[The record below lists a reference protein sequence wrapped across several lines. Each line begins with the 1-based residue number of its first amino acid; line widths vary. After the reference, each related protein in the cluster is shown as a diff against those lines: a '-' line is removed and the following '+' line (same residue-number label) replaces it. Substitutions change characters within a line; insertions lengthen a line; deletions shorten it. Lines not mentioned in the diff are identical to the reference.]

1 MVWFGLIFWGSVL
14 NAFAGELGLL
24 TNNPDL
30 SYLFFLLGL
39 ILGLTAKFRG
49 TWLWIPAKQT
59 SIPLQMKKKLLVLI
73 VAYNHE
79 KFIKSVLDRINDNLF
94 KTYEVEVLINDDSSS
109 DNTLNVTKDYIKNN
123 TDKKIK
129 YTVLSNPVNQ
139 GYGGN
144 QKIGF
149 LYAIKNNFDFVAL
162 VHGDG
167 QYAPEYLE
175 TLVEPLN
182 DENTDVVFGS
192 RMINKDGAI
201 KGGMPFYKYI
211 GNKILTFYQNKLF
224 NKNFTEFHSGYRIYK
239 VQSLKKIPY
248 ELISFSTMF

>member
-1 MVWFGLIFWGSVL
+1 
-14 NAFAGELGLL
+14 
-24 TNNPDL
+24 
-30 SYLFFLLGL
+30 
-39 ILGLTAKFRG
+39 
-49 TWLWIPAKQT
+49 
-59 SIPLQMKKKLLVLI
+59 MKKKLLVLI

-94 KTYEVEVLINDDSSS
+94 KTYEVEVLINDDFSS
-109 DNTLNVTKDYIKNN
+109 DNTLNITKEYIKNN

-129 YTVLSNPVNQ
+129 STVLSNPVNQ

-149 LYAIKNNFDFVAL
+149 LYAMKNDFDFVAL

-182 DENTDVVFGS
+182 DESTDAVL
-192 RMINKDGAI
+192 A
-201 KGGMPFYKYI
+201 
-211 GNKILTFYQNKLF
+211 Q
-224 NKNFTEFHSGYRIYK
+224 E
-239 VQSLKKIPY
+239 
-248 ELISFSTMF
+248 